1 MAHMQRAPVM
11 VIPLIEGRFE
21 HDDVFT
27 QASMWGSILPAT
39 WSLMLAL
46 RARRIASAWTT
57 LHLQYER
64 EISDALGIPENYTQ
78 AALLPI
84 AWLTGG
90 DLHPAKRLPVNEVT
104 FRDRWG
110 QH

>member
-1 MAHMQRAPVM
+1 
-11 VIPLIEGRFE
+11 
-21 HDDVFT
+21 
-27 QASMWGSILPAT
+27 
-39 WSLMLAL
+39 MLAL

>member
-1 MAHMQRAPVM
+1 V
-11 VIPLIEGRFE
+11 
-21 HDDVFT
+21 
-27 QASMWGSILPAT
+27 PAT
-39 WSLMLAL
+39 PTLSAPIEAVPLRREASPLYRAL
-46 RARRIASAWTT
+46 LPGGHGATR
-57 LHLQYER
+57 
-64 EISDALGIPENYTQ
+64 